1 MQKLKLPSS
10 PSVPEKHPA
19 LTRGLKLQPLIVI
32 PPIASTC
39 THPSLY
45 GTTFTHDDV
54 TIPKN
59 AATPPPLTLE
69 FTIERHGDAG
79 DAGAAGRAAAR
90 ARAHPQHLH
99 PGARGPRQDDAQRQ
113 PRVGQRHHLGAAR
126 RQGTQSTN
134 FCVRYLD
141 NTEEEQVRGITMKSS
156 AISLVYQPEPV
167 ADKQPEAPFLINL
180 VDSPGHVDFSF
191 DVSTAVRLCDGALV
205 LIDAVEGV
213 CAQTHAVI
221 RQAWKEGIRPC
232 LVINKMD
239 RLIFELQF
247 SPMEAYQRLNRIL
260 EQANAVL
267 SSMIRM
273 DVLEKYDQEADAG
286 EKAANGEEGE
296 EVTAD
301 KIEFTLDDE
310 AISKETEQLENEMLF
325 SPANGNVIFASA
337 TDGWAFGIGYF
348 AALYAKKLELPVR
361 AMRQALWG
369 EYYYNGKTKKIVTKP
384 PTSNSQ
390 TMFCSFILELI
401 WTTYT
406 SLAKP
411 VESDAD
417 LEALRKL
424 TRQLRVAKLV
434 TDRDLKQSD
443 RKNATQAV
451 MRRWLPLSTTVL
463 KMVTRVLPSPVTAQ
477 VKRAEKL
484 CTISPEQLEKSSQ
497 HSQVFRSLQTCQTFE
512 EAPLVIYICKV
523 LSVEANVLSD
533 YHQSGLAATD
543 EVYVGVGRVY
553 SGVLREGQPVYV
565 MDPKFQ
571 GVPGD
576 VDVETIDPNTVKH
589 VARIESG
596 LIKPYMMMGRD
607 LHKLDRV
614 PAGNIVG
621 IVGLQEHVLKTAT
634 LSSTL
639 ACPSL
644 TKMPYQAKPIVRV
657 AVEPE
662 DPRNFG
668 ALEAGLQ
675 RLYRSDP
682 TVEVH
687 VQETGEHVIVALG
700 ELHLERC
707 IKDLKERFA
716 KVAVQVS
723 EPLVGFRESIV
734 EGTISSFQEN
744 IVFKDLLS
752 PEGAKEDASDNDT
765 EQTDENQDPKVAL
778 GTTPDGSL
786 TLKLRALPLPLE
798 TAKLLEESAA
808 LLKRITVSRKAAGEV
823 DDVDISVEVE
833 AAAEDIATFKK
844 KLEKSLQESE
854 NMFLKSLPLDQIW
867 SCGPRR
873 VGPNLLINNIPD
885 YHATGCLFPSNSAA
899 EVHGPEKAEQI
910 RKLENSIVTG
920 FQMASSAGPL
930 CDEPVWGVA
939 FIIEDVTFLDN
950 EEEADE
956 EKADASKY
964 GPLSGQVISTMR
976 TTCLMSFV
984 KQPVRLVEAV
994 YECTVQCQA
1003 EQLGKLYSVISKRRG
1018 DIYSEELS
1026 DGTALFTVKA
1036 HLPVVESFGFA
1047 TDLLIQT
1054 SGAASNPQLIF
1065 SHWSIIDMDPFFQP
1079 QTEEEREDYGER
1091 VYEHN
1096 YVRRYIEAV
1105 RKRKGLS
1112 RDEKIVVHAEKQPVY
1127 PSLQPDEV
1135 ISFGASWNYSVF
1147 ASTKAE
1153 ASSGST
1159 TARVWSYK
1167 YDSTSI
1173 TWRAFASYL
1182 TVPDFPTCFLYTTE
1196 CPEQTFDGYIAFKM
1210 IDSLVN
1216 AVSTLKDDPLKS
1228 ATLQPGP
1235 IGLTLRSESEYID
1248 RLHQFI
1254 FPKWFTNINWRTN
1267 QVLYY
1272 SPQLLVGTNSRTL
1285 CFPTIGSKTH
1295 KPRFCNELWTN
1306 FNRSCAPN
1314 DLAGRGAGLLY
1325 VHTMDRLRKIQA
1337 QFPNS
1342 SVDLTLLES
1351 QEDMQICRGGLT
1363 SLGFRRSDVS
1373 AIVRARD
1380 CSVNEKTRSCETV
1393 FVEDYRYET
1402 GLLISDVVQWYK
1414 VVAALRLIGQSYF
1427 LLRGIGLMLS
1437 CYFVHDSTKTQKKMS
1452 TWTRVRKARHL
1463 FMKVPTQCVVFGSP
1477 FPVTC
1482 YVFAHLL
1489 DAPFTYDVLESHF
1502 ISQGGVLDIHLESFI
1517 SYAVVQMRNVWI
1529 YALIWHMVVT
1539 ATTSRWLA
1547 RSNQLSSG
1555 IIGVPEFLLSAFSS
1569 ITLVAQYRSTS
1580 FRSSKVL
1587 SLMVL
1592 PDNIGRA
1599 WLATKY
1605 QYSFT
1610 HRGSGSVLLGGVII
1624 DLKFLICLVFA
1635 VAGAWTVRVI
1645 WVSYWTT
1652 QHGVDK
1658 YRFSHWFILA
1668 PTPIHKYKYTAPSA
1682 RMNVNTFR
1690 YIQHQMKCLHGRSD
1704 DVEANVAFMN
1714 AVVMSDPIVY
1724 MRTLLGRDRS
1734 TELAYFQ
1741 SLLRPHQVVLLPVVV
1756 VGDHNEY
1763 TGKLKLLRRVNASE
1777 LTWPELVQCG

>member
-1 MQKLKLPSS
+1 MATRVTQELLGELQHS
-10 PSVPEKHPA
+10 PERIRNICILAHVDHGKTTLSD
-19 LTRGLKLQPLIVI
+19 
-32 PPIASTC
+32 
-39 THPSLY
+39 SLVSAN
-45 GTTFTHDDV
+45 G
-54 TIPKN
+54 I
-59 AATPPPLTLE
+59 
-69 FTIERHGDAG
+69 ISERLAG
-79 DAGAAGRAAAR
+79 K
-90 ARAHPQHLH
+90 
-99 PGARGPRQDDAQRQ
+99 
-113 PRVGQRHHLGAAR
+113 
-126 RQGTQSTN
+126 
-134 FCVRYLD
+134 VRYLD

-156 AISLVYQPEPV
+156 AISLVYQPEPI
-167 ADKQPEAPFLINL
+167 ADKEPEAPYLINL

-273 DVLEKYDQEADAG
+273 DVLEKYDQEASSEDQKNSTDDTEA
-286 EKAANGEEGE
+286 
-296 EVTAD
+296 VDAD
-301 KIEFTLDDE
+301 KIEITLDDE

-325 SPANGNVIFASA
+325 SPSNGNVIFASA

-361 AMRQALWG
+361 VMRQALWG
-369 EYYYNGKTKKIVTKP
+369 EYYYNGKSKKIVSKP

-406 SLAKP
+406 AMAKP
-411 VESDAD
+411 VLSDAD

-434 TDRDLKQSD
+434 TDRDLKQTD

-451 MRRWLPLSTTVL
+451 MRKWLPLSTTVL
-463 KMVTRVLPSPVTAQ
+463 KMVTRVLPSPVSAQ
-477 VKRAEKL
+477 VKRADKL
-484 CTISPEQLEKSSQ
+484 CTISPELEKSPQ
-497 HSQVFRSLQTCQTFE
+497 HTQVFRSLQSCQTSDD
-512 EAPLVIYICKV
+512 APLVIYICKV
-523 LSVEANVLSD
+523 ISVEANVLSD

-571 GVPGD
+571 GVTGD
-576 VDVETIDPNTVKH
+576 VDAIDVNTVKH
-589 VARIESG
+589 VARIDSG
-596 LIKPYMMMGRD
+596 LVKPYMMMGRD
-607 LHKLDRV
+607 LHKLGRV

-723 EPLVGFRESIV
+723 EPLVGFRESV
-734 EGTISSFQEN
+734 VDGTISSFQEN
-744 IVFKDLLS
+744 IVFKDLLNPDS
-752 PEGAKEDASDNDT
+752 TKDEASDK
-765 EQTDENQDPKVAL
+765 DENADVQDPKIAL
-778 GTTPDGSL
+778 GTTPDGTL

-798 TAKLLEESAA
+798 TAKLLEESAPF
-808 LLKRITVSRKAAGEV
+808 LKRITHNKKSTDEIDTKEADA
-823 DDVDISVEVE
+823 DIE
-833 AAAEDIATFKK
+833 AAAEDVAAFKK
-844 KLEKSLQESE
+844 KLEKSLQTSD
-854 NMFLKSLPLDQIW
+854 NSFLKSLPLHQIW

-873 VGPNLLINNIPD
+873 VGPNMLINNIPG
-885 YHATGCLFPSNSAA
+885 YHSTGYLFPPTSAA
-899 EVHGPEKAEQI
+899 EVQDSEKAEQI
-910 RKLENSIVTG
+910 RKLENSVVTG

-939 FIIEDVTFLDN
+939 FIVEDVVFHEKS
-950 EEEADE
+950 EEDKSEE
-956 EKADASKY
+956 EKAEASKY
-964 GPLSGQVISTMR
+964 GPLSGQVISIMR

-1112 RDEKIVVHAEKQPVY
+1112 RDEKIVVHAEKQ
-1127 PSLQPDEV
+1127 
-1135 ISFGASWNYSVF
+1135 
-1147 ASTKAE
+1147 
-1153 ASSGST
+1153 
-1159 TARVWSYK
+1159 R
-1167 YDSTSI
+1167 
-1173 TWRAFASYL
+1173 
-1182 TVPDFPTCFLYTTE
+1182 
-1196 CPEQTFDGYIAFKM
+1196 
-1210 IDSLVN
+1210 
-1216 AVSTLKDDPLKS
+1216 TLK
-1228 ATLQPGP
+1228 
-1235 IGLTLRSESEYID
+1235 R
-1248 RLHQFI
+1248 
-1254 FPKWFTNINWRTN
+1254 
-1267 QVLYY
+1267 
-1272 SPQLLVGTNSRTL
+1272 
-1285 CFPTIGSKTH
+1285 
-1295 KPRFCNELWTN
+1295 
-1306 FNRSCAPN
+1306 
-1314 DLAGRGAGLLY
+1314 
-1325 VHTMDRLRKIQA
+1325 
-1337 QFPNS
+1337 
-1342 SVDLTLLES
+1342 
-1351 QEDMQICRGGLT
+1351 
-1363 SLGFRRSDVS
+1363 
-1373 AIVRARD
+1373 
-1380 CSVNEKTRSCETV
+1380 
-1393 FVEDYRYET
+1393 
-1402 GLLISDVVQWYK
+1402 
-1414 VVAALRLIGQSYF
+1414 
-1427 LLRGIGLMLS
+1427 
-1437 CYFVHDSTKTQKKMS
+1437 
-1452 TWTRVRKARHL
+1452 
-1463 FMKVPTQCVVFGSP
+1463 
-1477 FPVTC
+1477 
-1482 YVFAHLL
+1482 
-1489 DAPFTYDVLESHF
+1489 
-1502 ISQGGVLDIHLESFI
+1502 
-1517 SYAVVQMRNVWI
+1517 
-1529 YALIWHMVVT
+1529 
-1539 ATTSRWLA
+1539 
-1547 RSNQLSSG
+1547 
-1555 IIGVPEFLLSAFSS
+1555 
-1569 ITLVAQYRSTS
+1569 
-1580 FRSSKVL
+1580 
-1587 SLMVL
+1587 
-1592 PDNIGRA
+1592 
-1599 WLATKY
+1599 
-1605 QYSFT
+1605 
-1610 HRGSGSVLLGGVII
+1610 
-1624 DLKFLICLVFA
+1624 
-1635 VAGAWTVRVI
+1635 
-1645 WVSYWTT
+1645 
-1652 QHGVDK
+1652 
-1658 YRFSHWFILA
+1658 
-1668 PTPIHKYKYTAPSA
+1668 
-1682 RMNVNTFR
+1682 
-1690 YIQHQMKCLHGRSD
+1690 
-1704 DVEANVAFMN
+1704 
-1714 AVVMSDPIVY
+1714 
-1724 MRTLLGRDRS
+1724 
-1734 TELAYFQ
+1734 
-1741 SLLRPHQVVLLPVVV
+1741 
-1756 VGDHNEY
+1756 
-1763 TGKLKLLRRVNASE
+1763 
-1777 LTWPELVQCG
+1777 